1 MKIYIVEWDNGSLY
15 DGERS
20 IGSVFESEEDA
31 IKFLWGRGLKKSQKY
46 DVLYPEPKGLV
57 GLFLQENRKQVY
69 DDSRYDRFAR
79 VYVRD
84 MK

>member
-20 IGSVFESEEDA
+20 IGSVFESEEEA
-31 IKFLWGRGLKKSQKY
+31 IKFLEGRGLKKSQKD
-46 DVLYPEPKGLV
+46 DVLYPETEGLV
-57 GLFLQENRKQVY
+57 GLFLQENRKRVY
-69 DDSRYDRFAR
+69 DDFQYDRFAR

-84 MK
+84 LK

>member
-20 IGSVFESEEDA
+20 IGSVFETEEDA
-31 IKFLWGRGLKKSQKY
+31 VKFLEGRGLKRSQKD

-57 GLFLQENRKQVY
+57 GLFLQENRERVY
-69 DDSRYDRFAR
+69 NDSRYDRFAR

-84 MK
+84 LK

>member
-31 IKFLWGRGLKKSQKY
+31 IKFLEGRGLKKSQKD
-46 DVLYPEPKGLV
+46 DVLYPETEGLV
-57 GLFLQENRKQVY
+57 GLFLQENRKRVY

-79 VYVRD
+79 VYVRYL
-84 MK
+84 K

>member
-1 MKIYIVEWDNGSLY
+1 MKIYIIEWDNGSLY

-31 IKFLWGRGLKKSQKY
+31 IKFLEGRGLKKSQQD

-57 GLFLQENRKQVY
+57 GLFLQENRKRVY
-69 DDSRYDRFAR
+69 NDSRYDRFAR

-84 MK
+84 LK